1 MLNPDPI
8 NAHESL
14 AKIPGDGETTLDW
27 RPAYAGIS
35 RSGDFGFTTGP
46 FLIRGLEGV
55 VGHYF
60 TVWRL
65 QSDGTWKWIFD
76 AGTDVVDTSPVALN
90 EDIPGLPVATTGAA
104 TPQAAVADIAEL
116 EAKHTSS
123 ATLVKAACGRHAR
136 TPALRR
142 TRHRHRRGR
151 SAPGRRRR
159 DELRTAAARGRP
171 VGRYGLLDGRGPR
184 PARGRR
190 ASALLRANLAAT
202 PGRLADRFRRDR
214 PATRLSGLADARPG
228 CLAGPVTTID
238 GRCRAQDGCPAHLVG
253 VHRTAAVSRNRRG
266 VMTSE
271 WSATSTCGCS
281 SVLAAHET
289 PGPNAGSLTPR

>member
-1 MLNPDPI
+1 MHYRWLIVLAVLAGCAATDKRVTPAPVVAAERAFAADGAKRGWAAAFRSYAAPEAIMLSPDPI

-14 AKIPGDGETTLDW
+14 AKVEGDGETTLDW

-90 EDIPGLPVATTGAA
+90 EDIPGLPVATMGAA

-123 ATLVKAACGRHAR
+123 ATLVKLLADDAR
-136 TPALRR
+136 VHRPFARA
-142 TRHRHRRGR
+142 RHRHRRGR
-151 SAPGRRRR
+151 SAVRRRRR
-159 DELRTAAARGRP
+159 DELCTAAARGGA
-171 VGRYGLLDGRGPR
+171 VGRHGLLDGRGPR

-214 PATRLSGLADARPG
+214 PATRLSGPTR
-228 CLAGPVTTID
+228 
-238 GRCRAQDGCPAHLVG
+238 
-253 VHRTAAVSRNRRG
+253 
-266 VMTSE
+266 
-271 WSATSTCGCS
+271 
-281 SVLAAHET
+281 
-289 PGPNAGSLTPR
+289 

>member
-1 MLNPDPI
+1 MHYRWLIVLAVLAGCAATDKRVTPAPVVAAERAFAADGAKRGWAAAFRSYAAPDAIMLNPDPI

-90 EDIPGLPVATTGAA
+90 EDIPGLPVATAGAA

-123 ATLVKAACGRHAR
+123 ATLVKLLADD
-136 TPALRR
+136 
-142 TRHRHRRGR
+142 TRVHR
-151 SAPGRRRR
+151 PF
-159 DELRTAAARGRP
+159 AARGIGVAVAAAPLAAEGETNLAPLRILSSQWARSVTCTKASSDCAITRESGSDARTAGGSFSTRSSRDASEP
-171 VGRYGLLDGRGPR
+171 RGGLLAGVRPR
-184 PARGRR
+184 CIR
-190 ASALLRANLAAT
+190 
-202 PGRLADRFRRDR
+202 
-214 PATRLSGLADARPG
+214 
-228 CLAGPVTTID
+228 
-238 GRCRAQDGCPAHLVG
+238 
-253 VHRTAAVSRNRRG
+253 SR
-266 VMTSE
+266 
-271 WSATSTCGCS
+271 
-281 SVLAAHET
+281 
-289 PGPNAGSLTPR
+289 